1 MKKPK
6 QFIVGYYSPYGY
18 EINLLD
24 SNGQIKETL
33 HTTRNHKFDSYQGLP
48 LGHKHS
54 LSLKEIKNCC
64 IQTSKEISKEKGI
77 KFVGVE
83 LDKSLIEEIENLL
96 REKEQ

>member
-6 QFIVGYYSPYGY
+6 QLIAGYYSFSGY
-18 EINLLD
+18 EVNLLD
-24 SNGQIKETL
+24 DNGQIKETL
-33 HTTRNHKFDSYQGLP
+33 YKGGNHKFDSYQGLP
-48 LGHKHS
+48 IGHKYS